1 VANYDLSLK
10 ILDRKT
16 KAIDDSEADVVTTTC
31 SGCMLQLMDGI
42 HQAGLKTEVRH
53 LVEMIDEKTRRA

>member
-16 KAIDDSEADVVTTTC
+16 SAIEESGAEIVTTTC

-42 HQAGLKTEVRH
+42 HQAGLKKEVRH
-53 LVEMIDEKTRRA
+53 LVEMVSQATLL